1 MQNSTRASHQVY
13 FRSPVCCY
21 KLFSIPYISEGVK
34 KDKVGNIATLLI
46 GSAGTAISSSATF
59 PLDVVCGQKHMQAGV
74 VDGRDYDNMLHAP
87 LSILEKEGIMGLY
100 GRLGPDFI
108 KIVPAA
114 GIY

>member
-1 MQNSTRASHQVY
+1 MQNSTRASYQVY

-21 KLFSIPYISEGVK
+21 KLLGIRYISEGVK

-46 GSAGTAISSSATF
+46 GSAGRAISRSATF
-59 PLDVVCGQKHMQAGV
+59 PLEVVCGQKHMQAGV
-74 VDGRDYDNMLHAP
+74 VNGRDYDNMLHAF
-87 LSILEKEGIMGLY
+87 LSILEKEGVMGLY

-108 KIVPAA
+108 KIAPAD